1 MTIRIV
7 PLGSDEASDGRVG
20 GTAVERLALVRELSE
35 RMWALTRR
43 RVLRQPLHLLALALA
58 AVAAPSSVLAQTRA
72 ASPDALIAQIEAPRI
87 PGDTGLAG
95 RSLSEVLTA
104 ANVPGT
110 SVAVVHDYQMHW
122 AKGYGVVDATSNRP
136 VTTSTRFQAAS
147 ISKPLTAMAVM
158 SLVQDG
164 QLALDADINAS
175 LRSWQVP
182 ESELT
187 RTQKVTWRS
196 LLSHTSGS
204 DDGFGFPGYKPDA
217 PRPTLVQIFN
227 GESPSNVKAVTFAR
241 PPYLL
246 YKYSGGGTTIVQLAL
261 TDLTQRDF
269 PALLRER
276 VLTPLGMIHSDFT
289 QPAPDSVHAMLA
301 HAHSAQGRTMNA
313 PWHVYPELAAA
324 GLWTT
329 ASDLAHVIIE
339 IQTARRDPRG
349 RVLTNASAREMTSL
363 VGVGPFAVGMTV
375 ARSGEGWYFSHSG
388 GNWGFRANVEGHLR
402 HGYGLVVMTNGDA
415 GGRVIAEV
423 RERVSLAYG
432 WDSKAE
438 ALRR

>member
-1 MTIRIV
+1 MHL
-7 PLGSDEASDGRVG
+7 PLRSTRWLVARTL
-20 GTAVERLALVRELSE
+20 TA
-35 RMWALTRR
+35 
-43 RVLRQPLHLLALALA
+43 PLLAASLA
-58 AVAAPSSVLAQTRA
+58 AAIAPTVATAQQGPEPA
-72 ASPDALIAQIEAPRI
+72 AALIARIEAPRI

-95 RSLSEVLTA
+95 RTLREVLTA
-104 ANVPGT
+104 ANVPGA
-110 SVAVVHDYQMHW
+110 SIAVVHDYQLHW
-122 AKGYGVVDATSNRP
+122 AKGYGVADATSNRP
-136 VTTSTRFQAAS
+136 VTASTRFQAAS

-164 QLALDADINAS
+164 QFALDADINET
-175 LRSWQVP
+175 LRSWKVP

-217 PRPTLVQIFN
+217 QRPTLVHILN

-241 PPYLL
+241 PPYLF

-276 VLTPLGMIHSDFT
+276 VLTPLGMLHSDFT

-329 ASDLAHVIIE
+329 ASDLAQVVIE
-339 IQTARRDPRG
+339 IQTARRDARG

-375 ARSGEGWYFSHSG
+375 SRSGEGWYFSHG
-388 GNWGFRANVEGHLR
+388 GSNWGFRANVEGHLR

>member
-1 MTIRIV
+1 MRS
-7 PLGSDEASDGRVG
+7 PLR
-20 GTAVERLALVRELSE
+20 
-35 RMWALTRR
+35 LTRW
-43 RVLRQPLHLLALALA
+43 LIAPALA
-58 AVAAPSSVLAQTRA
+58 APILAATLVAALVPASAIAQQDPKPA
-72 ASPDALIAQIEAPRI
+72 AALIAQIEAPRI

-110 SVAVVHDYQMHW
+110 SVAVVHDYQLHW

-217 PRPTLVQIFN
+217 PRPTPVQILN

-241 PPYLL
+241 PPYLF

-261 TDLTQRDF
+261 TDLTQHDF

-301 HAHSAQGRTMNA
+301 HAHSAQGRTINA

-329 ASDLAHVIIE
+329 ASDLARVIIE
-339 IQTARRDPRG
+339 IQTARRDPQG
-349 RVLTNASAREMTSL
+349 RVLTNHSAREMTSL
-363 VGVGPFAVGMTV
+363 VGVGPFAVGMMV
-375 ARSGEGWYFSHSG
+375 SRSGEGWYFNHSG
-388 GNWGFRANVEGHLR
+388 SNWGFRANVEGHLR

-423 RERVSLAYG
+423 RERVALAYG